1 LTWPN
6 TGPIKFN
13 TKFFTKP
20 LGAGHDRR
28 RRLTLKRVQ
37 SNPKINKA
45 LNYSFQDLEN
55 ISIDEEEL
63 IEAMKVINDQKY
75 DV

>member
-1 LTWPN
+1 ME
-6 TGPIKFN
+6 PI
-13 TKFFTKP
+13 TKTNF
-20 LGAGHDRR
+20 LGVVIDTEKGS
-28 RRLTLKRVQ
+28 